1 MTINCQV
8 HFGEIPLEQRHGSL
22 IDQNGH
28 TWLVCGECID
38 KLWQTARPPITE
50 LDANSPYPTPAPN
63 GDGWER
69 ATQLVKE
76 RETAMMGLATLTGSV
91 IAWQN
96 EFTRAYEAGKSE
108 YLIYVTR
115 GIMAAMNTAI
125 REAQKIYRSEVAAEV
140 TDNA

>member
-50 LDANSPYPTPAPN
+50 LDGNSPVPVPN
-63 GDGWER
+63 GDAWEQ
-69 ATQLVKE
+69 ATQRIIKE
-76 RETAMMGLATLTGSV
+76 REAAMMGLATLTGSV
-91 IAWQN
+91 IAWQS
-96 EFTRAYEAGKSE
+96 ELTRTYEAGKTE
-108 YLIYVTR
+108 YLIYTTR

-125 REAQKIYRSEVAAEV
+125 REAQKIYRSEVTAEV